1 MAERILELTRHARRI
16 FPEGHEL
23 AGTCAILDRIA
34 ANFGPLDA
42 AAAAMP
48 PAPPKPASAAVPS
61 VGHPAVPPQVP
72 TSAPRPPQKPQDIPS
87 GSGINKVEV
96 AEGKDLRVR
105 FYGRRCIHARF
116 CVLWAPAV
124 FKANTPGEWIF
135 PDAMSTDTVLRVAYA
150 CPSGAIQFDR
160 KDGGP
165 EEEAPPVNVM
175 NLRENGP
182 YAIRAPMTLAGEAI
196 GLRATLCRC
205 GQSKHKPFCDG
216 SHIAVGFTATGE
228 PGTRNTQSLAVRD
241 GPITLAPEKNGP
253 LVVTG
258 NLEIC
263 SGTGRV
269 IDRVTRVRLC
279 RCGGSGTKPFCDNTH
294 LRIGFIAD

>member
-1 MAERILELTRHARRI
+1 
-16 FPEGHEL
+16 
-23 AGTCAILDRIA
+23 
-34 ANFGPLDA
+34 
-42 AAAAMP
+42 
-48 PAPPKPASAAVPS
+48 
-61 VGHPAVPPQVP
+61 VP
-72 TSAPRPPQKPQDIPS
+72 TTQPREPQKAKDIPS
-87 GSGINKVEV
+87 GAGMNKVEV

-105 FYGRRCIHARF
+105 FYGKRCIHARY
-116 CVLWAPAV
+116 CVLWAPKV

-175 NLRENGP
+175 NIRENGP
-182 YAIRAPMTLAGEAI
+182 YAFRAPMTIAGESI
-196 GLRATLCRC
+196 GYRATLCRC
-205 GQSKHKPFCDG
+205 GASRHKPFCDG
-216 SHIAVGFTATGE
+216 THNTIGFTATGE
-228 PGTRNTQSLAVRD
+228 VETRNTESLAVRD

-269 IDRVTRVRLC
+269 IDRVTTARLC
-279 RCGGSGTKPFCDNTH
+279 RCGASRTKPFCDYTH
-294 LRIGFIAD
+294 LRIGFVADGV